1 MAQRMIVNGGT
12 TGGAVHHDESD
23 FVNEMNPD
31 HDSSTIASG
40 ALTRLVERGV
50 HMAESTLQL
59 TSILS
64 TVDRE
69 KRALYYKTKVHV
81 MGGVKLRKSGKDID
95 QKGTNM
101 PSLTSTEWNAVGLLL
116 VDAIVHRTLYSDAG
130 EASSENVAMNNMNNE
145 SEPGAMPASA
155 GVHQWHA
162 AVAAAAERVLGSQR
176 CTEDSNKEGGALSD
190 FMLLRRYFI

>member
-1 MAQRMIVNGGT
+1 
-12 TGGAVHHDESD
+12 
-23 FVNEMNPD
+23 
-31 HDSSTIASG
+31 
-40 ALTRLVERGV
+40 L
-50 HMAESTLQL
+50 
-59 TSILS
+59 
-64 TVDRE
+64 
-69 KRALYYKTKVHV
+69 
-81 MGGVKLRKSGKDID
+81 GGVKLRKSGKDID

-116 VDAIVHRTLYSDAG
+116 VDAIVHRPLYSDAG

-145 SEPGAMPASA
+145 SETGAMPASA

-162 AVAAAAERVLGSQR
+162 AVAAAAAAAAERVLGSQR